1 MLHRTLMPSDQ
12 RTHKFGVLGPSIAVL
27 RFSVWG
33 SVGHLGTSL
42 HKASPKTPSIL
53 GPNEAA
59 WKPCSGS
66 LKGTLTE
73 TLRLRTPHVDLVDPR
88 VDDLLRHVLFYVLGL
103 RVRGCR
109 GGGVGFVGF

>member
-1 MLHRTLMPSDQ
+1 MPSDQ

-59 WKPCSGS
+59 WKPCSEPS
-66 LKGTLTE
+66 TLNPK
-73 TLRLRTPHVDLVDPR
+73 LSHAYRNP
-88 VDDLLRHVLFYVLGL
+88 
-103 RVRGCR
+103 
-109 GGGVGFVGF
+109 